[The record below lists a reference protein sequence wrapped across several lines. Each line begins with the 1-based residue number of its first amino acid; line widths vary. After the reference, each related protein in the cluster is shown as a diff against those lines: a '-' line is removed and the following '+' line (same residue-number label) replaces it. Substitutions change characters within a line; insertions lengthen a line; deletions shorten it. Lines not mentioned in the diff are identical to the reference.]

1 MLSAEKEFNAILEQ
15 FGHSVLLLHQ
25 TTKVRCSCYDPL
37 LQASDRD
44 CPYCFGLGTVP
55 LAEKHLTRDMDM
67 RVPDT
72 LPYISSMQLY
82 GELAV
87 GSRSYFFKKDVA
99 VKEKDLIVEV
109 DWVNG
114 SPTYNGGYIFEV
126 SHIDPQRFLNGEI
139 VFQKVYV
146 KDQPVQKSIRG
157 IKIIEAYG
165 NTRFQ
170 VAEGGN

>member
-1 MLSAEKEFNAILEQ
+1 
-15 FGHSVLLLHQ
+15 
-25 TTKVRCSCYDPL
+25 
-37 LQASDRD
+37 
-44 CPYCFGLGTVP
+44 
-55 LAEKHLTRDMDM
+55 M
-67 RVPDT
+67 RVPDS
-72 LPYISSMQLY
+72 LPYISNMQLY

-170 VAEGGN
+170 LAEGGN